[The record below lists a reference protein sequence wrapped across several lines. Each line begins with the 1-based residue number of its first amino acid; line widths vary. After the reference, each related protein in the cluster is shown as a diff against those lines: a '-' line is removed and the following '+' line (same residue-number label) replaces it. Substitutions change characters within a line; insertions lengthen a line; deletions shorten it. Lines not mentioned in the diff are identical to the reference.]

1 MAIKIISFDVWGTLL
16 DTNKIFNAIISQL
29 SNALDIDINRVE
41 NILLSVYNDAKD
53 LRRYGN
59 VDGFEIVVLSQRMLA
74 NRLGTNIDRI
84 SIAIENAF
92 SSIDPDTLLY
102 SDTLSSLEILK
113 RLGFRM
119 GIIGNTVFWGS
130 IYTRRLLR
138 ETGVSKY
145 MEIQIFS
152 DELRMQKPDRRIFL
166 EFCRRLNVKPY
177 EVIHIGDSVIEDIGG
192 ALSSGM
198 KAIYI
203 DRSGTTLGGTR
214 YMSIKS
220 LGIGIVKTLNDIV
233 NIIEELS

>member
-192 ALSSGM
+192 AISSGM

-203 DRSGTTLGGTR
+203 DRSGTTLSGTR